1 MRKLINGFILAVSCV
16 FLFYFSPDTITMI
29 FVGVMTL
36 LVGAGYIMGIM
47 RINGVSDSFIFAV
60 NKIRDMDKMS
70 VSEGWVYIKQIDS
83 LFHYTYLDKLFVKYV
98 KKVEGA
104 KRLGIDVLPDVE
116 ESINEDYMTLHC
128 QKSFTAIIPA
138 SLTGL
143 GILGTFYGLLSGVG
157 DIRFSSI
164 DVVVDSITMLVR
176 GIDTA
181 FYTSIAGVTLS
192 LIFEIIT
199 KLSWNHM
206 LTTMFNFYE
215 EFHNKVIPSE
225 SSQKEL
231 IRMDLYKKILA
242 YIEREK
248 DEEKED
254 KAE

>member
-1 MRKLINGFILAVSCV
+1 
-16 FLFYFSPDTITMI
+16 
-29 FVGVMTL
+29 
-36 LVGAGYIMGIM
+36 MGIL
-47 RINGVSDSFIFAV
+47 RINGASDSFIFAI
-60 NKIRDMDKMS
+60 NKIRYMDKMS
-70 VSEGWVYIKQIDS
+70 VSEGWVYIKQVES
-83 LFHYTYLDKLFVKYV
+83 LFRNSYLDKLFVKYV

-104 KRLGIDVLPDVE
+104 RQIGLDLMPDVE
-116 ESINEDYMTLHC
+116 ESINEDYLTLHC
-128 QKSFTAIIPA
+128 QKSFIAIIPA

-164 DVVVDSITMLVR
+164 DVVVESITMLVR

-192 LIFEIIT
+192 LIFEIMT

-206 LTTMFNFYE
+206 ITTMFNFYE
-215 EFHNKVIPSE
+215 EFHARIIPSE

-242 YIEREK
+242 YIERDK

-254 KAE
+254 KTE